1 MLNGSLLGLLCRS
14 SEGLIVLVSDFR
26 GPLHLEK
33 EHQPAPLGIWP
44 YPIELKAS
52 NTARKNQWSDTF
64 ETMAEEKEQKG
75 FLKKFGKWAPII
87 GGAWI
92 VLNIVLPLALLR
104 IPAVQKVLVAVGDKL
119 PFDIPGIG

>member
-1 MLNGSLLGLLCRS
+1 
-14 SEGLIVLVSDFR
+14 
-26 GPLHLEK
+26 
-33 EHQPAPLGIWP
+33 
-44 YPIELKAS
+44 
-52 NTARKNQWSDTF
+52 
-64 ETMAEEKEQKG
+64 MAEEKEQKG

-104 IPAVQKVLVAVGDKL
+104 IPAVHKFLVSAEDKL

>member
-1 MLNGSLLGLLCRS
+1 
-14 SEGLIVLVSDFR
+14 
-26 GPLHLEK
+26 
-33 EHQPAPLGIWP
+33 
-44 YPIELKAS
+44 
-52 NTARKNQWSDTF
+52 
-64 ETMAEEKEQKG
+64 MAEEKEQKG
-75 FLKKFGKWAPII
+75 LLKRFGKWAPII

>member
-1 MLNGSLLGLLCRS
+1 
-14 SEGLIVLVSDFR
+14 
-26 GPLHLEK
+26 
-33 EHQPAPLGIWP
+33 
-44 YPIELKAS
+44 
-52 NTARKNQWSDTF
+52 
-64 ETMAEEKEQKG
+64 MAEEKEQKG
-75 FLKKFGKWAPII
+75 FFKKFGKWAPII